1 MAERSPLYQ
10 QAIGK
15 GGLVIG
21 ATVSE
26 LPLLPY
32 EKQLIKTIGCSED
45 EYRYFVA
52 EAIKRGQVRP
62 AAYDGI
68 PDIQNTGAETFLVQ
82 LAIGLVLGAVS
93 YLLTPKPKAP
103 EASGDAQRQLDSI
116 RGGNRFTPSFGFDT
130 TAELADYNS
139 PIPIVFG
146 LYNSVENVGGLL
158 VTPKL
163 VWSRMLSYGRQQSAK
178 LMFVVGE
185 QGRGDNVAPDGIIE
199 PNRAGIFLGNNA
211 LDAVYDDNVA
221 FYWKR
226 NTTSSGYPRIQV
238 RNKQFGS
245 SGEAHSADPNN
256 GRTAPTEDVF
266 LCPTFEGDNEKGFS
280 YAYSP
285 ANNNEFGV
293 YAPIPNG
300 NAYRV
305 NWRNVSIP
313 DKDPEGRL
321 NFERIKIA
329 GLFQPK
335 KNETRKSSM
344 AGVGRNYSRR
354 MGVYEYTGSGSVTFS
369 DEFRS
374 ERNVSVGD
382 RIKYLI
388 SNTRID
394 KDIYENKASVDD
406 INSEIESQQIAADDA
421 MQLGELF
428 SIGATVWKVI
438 NREVDIFEP
447 KASNGQDQVI
457 ELECI
462 DTSEA
467 RVSRVGLVDKSK
479 VIEPGQGFINDNE
492 AAVGAGFFVLTKYA
506 RALVRNNRP
515 CDVTEIGIGSTV
527 HQQLNGICN
536 FQSLISPEEL
546 DDADD
551 DGLNIQS
558 GTISTSVK
566 RSSAFSVYIR
576 KAGLD
581 SSNNEFAFSPIV
593 EASTGE
599 PTIFVITGNKPVR
612 QYNFLRF
619 RHPEPSTEYEYKF
632 VPRATAELR
641 SVGEEEKLIQLDA
654 DSKDSIDE
662 NVSVGG
668 AGTFRL
674 VTKGRKVLIS
684 EIDKIGELFNDIEFA
699 ETTREN
705 NYPSG
710 ISIDNYLPSDV
721 EEEQTSVTSVR
732 RTGLFSD
739 PSGLTE
745 GRNGAFTHSV
755 FGSADASGA
764 QEGETVTAVKKENVA
779 GGRTVTLKYRARKL
793 RLPDGHYAK
802 ANGAT
807 FVFNLEQEVT
817 VVDSSD
823 NWLSGASFT
832 VRRGSGA
839 TGDGG
844 PYNSS
849 NPFVP
854 NHPAAGNNFQSS
866 GINFEVTGI
875 EKVQKARG
883 RSQGYYHEIFGN
895 AEDEDLGD
903 KTRRTRDLFLLGMPD
918 DDEEPKIRLLLST
931 SVIEIPDH
939 WTKRSKFWATPTIEV
954 VQDSNTSSSGWST
967 NDLFEDLV
975 EVGADNPFY
984 DHSRSGNEIGVRYRI
999 SSINESTVIT
1009 KREAFSRRFEGQT
1022 QYAEL
1027 SHYGSLINKSSD
1039 TEPEHE
1045 VVYVNEIST
1054 NPIIPE
1060 YDKLTTCGLV
1070 LRSSRAF
1077 SRLDQLRVWLAN
1089 GIPVRRLHPTLSSY
1103 EDSDNSTNEGPSN
1116 LFSDLVFYLL
1126 TNPTAG
1132 AGATLNMTPDSPNLI
1147 DTASFETAST
1157 FLRANNLFCN
1167 GAITDKVNVREFVAS
1182 NAPNFLCNFVIK
1194 DGKFGLL
1201 PAVPTNP
1208 STGEISLAPVQ
1219 YAQIFN
1225 DGNIL
1230 EDSFEFEYLNSEERR
1245 MFTAAV
1251 RYRQERPNKLP
1262 EERTV
1267 TIALKERVDDDRADT
1282 DPIETFDLT
1291 QFCTSTS
1298 HARMAARFFIA
1309 IRKLVTHTIRFST
1322 TASGLNLEPGAFI
1335 RVDTEATPYDSATTG
1350 TIDVSGNITS
1360 VTTINDGTYTVLYFK
1375 SDSDDVQTGQMQVSN
1390 GKVGDSTFHSSVFTI
1405 QQTTNSQKVYMV
1417 EQLTFNEDMT
1427 VQVVA
1432 SEYPCDEH
1440 RVSELARL
1448 VKDENNSLFTAPGFD

>member
-1 MAERSPLYQ
+1 MAERSPLYR

-15 GGLVIG
+15 GGVVIG

-32 EKQLIKTIGCSED
+32 EKQLIKTIGCSEQ

-52 EAIKRGQVRP
+52 EAIKRGQIRP

-68 PDIQNTGAETFLVQ
+68 PDIRCDPGSGFLVQ
-82 LAIGLVLGAVS
+82 LAIGIVLGAVS

-103 EASGDAQRQLDSI
+103 EAFDGQRQLDSI

-139 PIPIVFG
+139 PIPIIFG
-146 LYNSVENVGGLL
+146 LYNSVEKVGGLL

-185 QGRGDNVAPDGIIE
+185 QGRADFVGPDGIVE

-211 LDAVYDDNVA
+211 LDAVYDDNIA

-226 NTTSSGYPRIQV
+226 NTTASDFSRIQV
-238 RNKQFGS
+238 RNKLFGS
-245 SGEAHSADPNN
+245 SGQPHSADPNG
-256 GRTAPTEDVF
+256 GRTAANDDVF
-266 LCPTFEGDNEKGFS
+266 LCPTSEKEFDEGFS
-280 YAYSP
+280 YAFSP
-285 ANNNEFGV
+285 TNNTEFGV
-293 YAPIPNG
+293 YSPIPNG

-305 NWRNVSIP
+305 NWRNISIP

-321 NFERIKIA
+321 NFDRVKIA
-329 GLFQPK
+329 GLFEPK
-335 KNETRKSSM
+335 KDDSSKSRM

-354 MGVYEYTGSGSVTFS
+354 MGVYEYTGSGSQTFS
-369 DEFRS
+369 NEFLS

-394 KDIYENKASVDD
+394 KNIYDNKATVDD

-438 NREVDIFEP
+438 DRELDTYEP
-447 KASNGQDQVI
+447 KPQFGEDQVI

-467 RVSRVGLVDKSK
+467 RIPRVGLVDKSK
-479 VIEPGQGFINDNE
+479 VIEPGQGFINDN
-492 AAVGAGFFVLTKYA
+492 AAGVGAGFFVLTKYA

-515 CDVTEIGIGSTV
+515 CDVTEIGIASTV
-527 HQQLNGICN
+527 NQQLNGICN

-546 DDADD
+546 DQADD

-566 RSSAFSVYIR
+566 RSSAFSIYIR

-581 SSNNEFAFSPIV
+581 ASNNEFAYAPIV
-593 EASTGE
+593 EASSGE
-599 PTIFVITGNKPVR
+599 PRIFVITGNKPVR

-619 RHPEPSTEYEYKF
+619 RHPEASTEFEYKF

-641 SVGEEEKLIQLDA
+641 SVGEAEQLIQLDA
-654 DSKDSIDE
+654 DSKDTIVE
-662 NVSVGG
+662 NVSVSGVG
-668 AGTFRL
+668 IFQLT
-674 VTKGRKVLIS
+674 TKGRMVVRS
-684 EIDKIGELFNDIEFA
+684 EIDKIKEMFNDIEFA
-699 ETTREN
+699 ETTKEN

-710 ISIDNYLPSDV
+710 ISVDTFLPSDV
-721 EEEQTSVTSVR
+721 EEEQTSLTSVR
-732 RTGLFSD
+732 FVERVSD
-739 PSGLTE
+739 PSGLE
-745 GRNGAFTHSV
+745 VGRNGAFTHSI
-755 FGSADASGA
+755 FGSADNSGI
-764 QEGETVTAVKKENVA
+764 QEGAVITAVKEETLSDN
-779 GGRTVTLKYRARKL
+779 RRVTIEYRATKV
-793 RLPDGHYAK
+793 RLPADHYAR
-802 ANGAT
+802 ANGAE
-807 FVFNLEQEVT
+807 FVLRLEDDIR
-817 VVDSSD
+817 VVRSSD
-823 NWLSGASFT
+823 NWVGGASFV
-832 VRRGSGA
+832 VRRGANA

-844 PYNSS
+844 PFNSS

-854 NHPAAGNNFQSS
+854 NHPAAGNNFVSS
-866 GINFEVTGI
+866 GIKLQVTGI
-875 EKVQKARG
+875 EKVTKARG
-883 RSQGYYHEIFGN
+883 RSQGYYHEIFGD
-895 AEDEDLGD
+895 AETKNFGD
-903 KTRRTRDLFLLGMPD
+903 QATEIRDFTPFGSRGAGVMR
-918 DDEEPKIRLLLST
+918 IRLRLST
-931 SVIEIPDH
+931 FVVNYPDH
-939 WTKRSKFWATPTIEV
+939 WTGRSKFWATPTIEV
-954 VQDSNTSSSGWST
+954 VQDSNTSSSRWST
-967 NDLFEDLV
+967 NDKFDDLV
-975 EVGADNPFY
+975 SVSAGNPFY
-984 DHSRSGNEIGVRYRI
+984 DYSRGTNEIGVRYRI
-999 SSINESTVIT
+999 SSINKSIVIT
-1009 KREAFSRRFEGQT
+1009 AREEFSRSFEGQT

-1027 SHYGSLINKSSD
+1027 SHYSGLINKSSD
-1039 TEPEHE
+1039 SEPEHE
-1045 VVYVNEIST
+1045 VVYVNEISA
-1054 NPIIPE
+1054 NSIIPKYE
-1060 YDKLTTCGLV
+1060 KLTTCGLV

-1077 SRLDQLRVWLAN
+1077 TRLDQLRVWLSQ
-1089 GIPVRRLHPTLSSY
+1089 GIQVRRLHPTPSSY
-1103 EDSDNSTNEGPSN
+1103 EDSTNSTNEGPSN
-1116 LFSDLVFYLL
+1116 LFTDLIFYLL

-1157 FLRANNLFCN
+1157 FLRANKLFCN
-1167 GAITDKVNVREFVAS
+1167 GAITEKVNVREFVAS

-1194 DGKFGLL
+1194 DGKFGLV

-1219 YAQIFN
+1219 YSQIFN

-1230 EDSFEFEYLNSEERR
+1230 EDSFEFEYLSSEERR

-1262 EERTV
+1262 EEKTV
-1267 TIALKERVDDDRADT
+1267 TIALKERVVNDSTDT

-1291 QFCTSTS
+1291 QFCTSTE

-1309 IRKLVTHTIRFST
+1309 IRKLVGHTIRFST

-1350 TIDVSGNITS
+1350 TVDSSGNITS
-1360 VTTINDGTYTVLYFK
+1360 VSTIDDGTYTVLYYK
-1375 SDSDDVQTGQMQVSN
+1375 SDSDDVETAQMQVSSS
-1390 GKVGDSTFHSSVFTI
+1390 KVGDSTFHSSVFTI

-1448 VKDENNSLFTAPGFD
+1448 VKDENNSFFTTPGFD

>member
-10 QAIGK
+10 QAIEK

-62 AAYDGI
+62 AEYEGI
-68 PDIQNTGAETFLVQ
+68 PDINNGAATPYLIQ
-82 LAIGLVLGAVS
+82 LAIGIVIGAVS

-103 EASGDAQRQLDSI
+103 EAFDGQRQLDSI

-185 QGRGDNVAPDGIIE
+185 QGRADFVGPDGIIP

-211 LDAVYDDNVA
+211 LDAVYDDNIA

-226 NTTSSGYPRIQV
+226 NTTASDFSRIQV

-245 SGEAHSADPNN
+245 SGQPHSADPNG
-256 GRTAPTEDVF
+256 GRTAADEDVF
-266 LCPTFEGDNEKGFS
+266 LCPTLESDFDKGFS
-280 YAYSP
+280 YAFSP
-285 ANNNEFGV
+285 ANNTEFGV

-305 NWRNVSIP
+305 NWRNISIP

-321 NFERIKIA
+321 NFDRVKIA
-329 GLFQPK
+329 GLFEPK
-335 KNETRKSSM
+335 KDNNSKSRM
-344 AGVGRNYSRR
+344 AGAGRNYSRR
-354 MGVYEYTGSGSVTFS
+354 MGVYEYIGSGSETFS
-369 DEFRS
+369 NEFQS

-394 KDIYENKASVDD
+394 EAIYEDKATVND

-438 NREVDIFEP
+438 DREVDTFIP
-447 KASNGQDQVI
+447 KSRNGEDQVI

-467 RVSRVGLVDKSK
+467 RIPRIGLVDKSK
-479 VIEPGQGFINDNE
+479 VIEPGQGFINDNS
-492 AAVGAGFFVLTKYA
+492 AGVGAGFFVLTKYA

-515 CDVTEIGIGSTV
+515 CDVTEIGIASTV
-527 HQQLNGICN
+527 NQQLNGICN

-546 DDADD
+546 DQADD

-558 GTISTSVK
+558 GTISTSVR
-566 RSSAFSVYIR
+566 RSSAFSIYIR

-581 SSNNEFAFSPIV
+581 SSNNEFAFAPIV
-593 EASTGE
+593 ETSSGE
-599 PTIFVITGNKPVR
+599 PRIFVITGSKPVR

-619 RHPEPSTEYEYKF
+619 RHPEASTEYEYKF

-641 SVGEEEKLIQLDA
+641 SIGQEEQLIQLDA
-654 DSKDSIDE
+654 DSKDNVVE
-662 NVSVGG
+662 NVSVAGV
-668 AGTFRL
+668 GTFQL
-674 VTKGRKVLIS
+674 TTKGRFVLKA
-684 EIDKIGELFNDIEFA
+684 EIEQVKEMFNDIAFT
-699 ETTREN
+699 ETTKEN
-705 NYPSG
+705 TYPTG
-710 ISIDNYLPSDV
+710 IAVDGYLPSDV
-721 EEEQTSVTSVR
+721 EEEQTTLTSVGFIE
-732 RTGLFSD
+732 RTSD
-739 PSGLTE
+739 PSGAE
-745 GRNGAFTHSV
+745 VGRNGAFTHSI
-755 FGSADASGA
+755 FGSADTSGV
-764 QEGETVTAVKKENVA
+764 QEGQVVTAVKEETLSDN
-779 GGRTVTLKYRARKL
+779 RRVTLEYRATKV
-793 RLPDGHYAK
+793 RLASDHYAV
-802 ANGAT
+802 ANGAS
-807 FVFNLEQEVT
+807 FVFRLEDDIR
-817 VVDSSD
+817 VVRSSD
-823 NWLSGASFT
+823 NWVGGATFI
-832 VRRGSGA
+832 VRRGSNA

-854 NHPAAGNNFQSS
+854 NHPQAGNNFLSS
-866 GINFEVTGI
+866 GIKLRVTGI
-875 EKVQKARG
+875 EKVTKNRG

-895 AEDEDLGD
+895 AESKNFGDTATEVRNLTLGARGGTNM
-903 KTRRTRDLFLLGMPD
+903 KLSL
-918 DDEEPKIRLLLST
+918 RLKS
-931 SVIEIPDH
+931 SVVHHSDH
-939 WTKRSKFWATPTIEV
+939 WTGRSKFWATPTIEV
-954 VQDSNTSSSGWST
+954 VKENTTSSRWEQ
-967 NDLFEDLV
+967 NEIFDDLV
-975 EVGADNPFY
+975 TVGSTNPFY
-984 DHSRSGNEIGVRYRI
+984 DYSRSGNQIGVRYRVA
-999 SSINESTVIT
+999 SINKNIVVTA
-1009 KREAFSRRFEGQT
+1009 REAFTRGFEFQT

-1027 SHYGSLINKSSD
+1027 SFYGSLINKSSD
-1039 TEPEHE
+1039 TDPEHE

-1054 NPIIPE
+1054 NPIVPE
-1060 YDKLTTCGLV
+1060 YNNLTTCGLV

-1077 SRLDQLRVWLAN
+1077 TRLDQLRVWLSE

-1103 EDSDNSTNEGPSN
+1103 EDSSNSTNEGPSN
-1116 LFSDLVFYLL
+1116 LFTDLVFYLL

-1157 FLRANNLFCN
+1157 FLRANKLFCN

-1194 DGKFGLL
+1194 DGKFGLV

-1219 YAQIFN
+1219 YSQIFN

-1230 EDSFEFEYLNSEERR
+1230 EDSFEFEYLSSEERR

-1267 TIALKERVDDDRADT
+1267 TIALKERVASESSDT

-1291 QFCTSTS
+1291 QFCTSTE

-1309 IRKLVTHTIRFST
+1309 IRKLVGHTIRFST
-1322 TASGLNLEPGAFI
+1322 TASGLNLEPGSFI
-1335 RVDTEATPYDSATTG
+1335 RVDTEATPYDSAKTG
-1350 TIDVSGNITS
+1350 TIDSSGNITS
-1360 VTTINDGTYTVLYFK
+1360 VSTIDDGTYTVLYFK
-1375 SDSDDVQTGQMQVSN
+1375 SDSDDVATAQMQVSS

-1448 VKDENNSLFTAPGFD
+1448 VKDENNSFFTTPGFD

>member
-1 MAERSPLYQ
+1 MAERSPLYR
-10 QAIGK
+10 QAVGK

-32 EKQLIKTIGCSED
+32 EKQLIKTIGCSEE

-52 EAIKRGQVRP
+52 EAIKRGQIRP

-68 PDIQNTGAETFLVQ
+68 PDIRCEPISTGAFLTQ

-103 EASGDAQRQLDSI
+103 EAFDNQRQLDSI

-226 NTTSSGYPRIQV
+226 NTTSADFSRIQV

-245 SGEAHSADPNN
+245 SGDPHSADPNG
-256 GRTAPTEDVF
+256 GRTGLTEDVF
-266 LCPTFEGDNEKGFS
+266 LCPTSESDNDKGFS
-280 YAYSP
+280 YAFSP
-285 ANNNEFGV
+285 ANNTEFGV

-313 DKDPEGRL
+313 GKDPEGRL
-321 NFERIKIA
+321 NFDRVKIA
-329 GLFQPK
+329 GLFEPK
-335 KNETRKSSM
+335 KDNNSKSRM

-354 MGVYEYTGSGSVTFS
+354 MGVYEYIGSGSQTFS
-369 DEFRS
+369 NEFRS

-406 INSEIESQQIAADDA
+406 INSEIESQQIAVDDA

-438 NREVDIFEP
+438 DREVDTYEP
-447 KASNGQDQVI
+447 KPQFGEDQVI

-467 RVSRVGLVDKSK
+467 RTPRVGLVDKSK
-479 VIEPGQGFINDNE
+479 VIEPGQGFINDN
-492 AAVGAGFFVLTKYA
+492 AAGVGAGFFVLTKYA
-506 RALVRNNRP
+506 RALIRNNRP
-515 CDVTEIGIGSTV
+515 CDVTEIGIASTV
-527 HQQLNGICN
+527 NQQLNGICN

-546 DDADD
+546 DQADD
-551 DGLNIQS
+551 DGLSIQS

-566 RSSAFSVYIR
+566 RSSAFSIYIR

-581 SSNNEFAFSPIV
+581 ASNNEFTFAPIV
-593 EASTGE
+593 EASSGE
-599 PTIFVITGNKPVR
+599 PRIFVITGNKPVR

-619 RHPEPSTEYEYKF
+619 RHPEASTEFEYKF
-632 VPRATAELR
+632 VPRASAELR
-641 SVGEEEKLIQLDA
+641 SVGDTEELIQLDA
-654 DSKDSIDE
+654 DSKDSIVE
-662 NVSVGG
+662 NVSVSGI
-668 AGTFRL
+668 GTFQL
-674 VTKGRKVLIS
+674 TTKGRIVIRS
-684 EIDKIGELFNDIEFA
+684 EIDKITEMFNDIEFA
-699 ETTREN
+699 ETTKEN

-710 ISIDNYLPSDV
+710 ISVDTFLPSDV
-721 EEEQTSVTSVR
+721 EEEQTSLTNVR

-739 PSGLTE
+739 PSSMTV
-745 GRNGAFTHSV
+745 GRNGAFTHSI
-755 FGSADASGA
+755 FGSADDSGA
-764 QEGETVTAVKKENVA
+764 QEGEIVTATKEETVA
-779 GGRTVTLKYRARKL
+779 GSRRVTLEYRATKL
-793 RLPDGHYAK
+793 KLPDDHYAR
-802 ANGAT
+802 ANGAN
-807 FVFNLEQEVT
+807 FVFSLEEEVR
-817 VVDSSD
+817 VVRSSD
-823 NWLSGASFT
+823 NWVGGASFT
-832 VRRGSGA
+832 VRRGSNA

-854 NHPAAGNNFQSS
+854 NHPQAGNNFVSS
-866 GINFEVTGI
+866 GITLQVTGI

-883 RSQGYYHEIFGN
+883 RSQGYYHEVFGN
-895 AEDEDLGD
+895 AESKSFGD
-903 KTRRTRDLFLLGMPD
+903 TATVTRDFTPFGSRGAGVMR
-918 DDEEPKIRLLLST
+918 IRLRLST
-931 SVIEIPDH
+931 SVVNYPDH
-939 WTKRSKFWATPTIEV
+939 WTGRSKFWATPTIEV
-954 VQDSNTSSSGWST
+954 VQDSNTSSSRWST
-967 NDLFEDLV
+967 NDVFDDLV
-975 EVGADNPFY
+975 TVGGDNPFY
-984 DHSRSGNEIGVRYRI
+984 DDSRGGTQIGVRYRI
-999 SSINESTVIT
+999 ASVNQTTVIT
-1009 KREAFSRRFEGQT
+1009 AREAFTRSFEGQT

-1027 SHYGSLINKSSD
+1027 SHYGNLINKSSD

-1045 VVYVNEIST
+1045 IVYVNEISA

-1116 LFSDLVFYLL
+1116 LFTDLVFYLL

-1157 FLRANNLFCN
+1157 FLRANKLFCN

-1194 DGKFGLL
+1194 DGKFGLV

-1219 YAQIFN
+1219 YSQIFN

-1230 EDSFEFEYLNSEERR
+1230 EDSFEFEYLSSEERR

-1267 TIALKERVDDDRADT
+1267 TIALKDRDEDAD
-1282 DPIETFDLT
+1282 PVETFDLT
-1291 QFCTSTS
+1291 QFCTSTE

-1309 IRKLVTHTIRFST
+1309 IRKLVGHTIRFST

-1335 RVDTEATPYDSATTG
+1335 RVDTEATPYNSATTG
-1350 TIDVSGNITS
+1350 TVDSSGNITS
-1360 VTTINDGTYTVLYFK
+1360 VSTIDDGTYTVLYYK
-1375 SDSDDVQTGQMQVSN
+1375 SDSDDVETAQMQVSS

-1432 SEYPCDEH
+1432 SEYPCNEH

-1448 VKDENNSLFTAPGFD
+1448 VKDENNSFFTTPGFD

>member
-52 EAIKRGQVRP
+52 EAIKRGQIRP

-82 LAIGLVLGAVS
+82 LAIGIVLGAVS

-103 EASGDAQRQLDSI
+103 EAFDNQRQLDSI

-185 QGRGDNVAPDGIIE
+185 QGRGDGVAPDGIIE

-226 NTTSSGYPRIQV
+226 NTTSSDFPRIQV

-245 SGEAHSADPNN
+245 SGEPHSADPNN
-256 GRTAPTEDVF
+256 GRTAQDEDVF
-266 LCPTFEGDNEKGFS
+266 LCPTSESDNDKGFS
-280 YAYSP
+280 YAFSP
-285 ANNNEFGV
+285 TNNTEFGV

-321 NFERIKIA
+321 NFDRVKIA
-329 GLFQPK
+329 GLFEPK
-335 KNETRKSSM
+335 KDDNSKSRM

-354 MGVYEYTGSGSVTFS
+354 MGVYEYTGSGSETFS
-369 DEFRS
+369 NEFRS

-406 INSEIESQQIAADDA
+406 INSEIESQQIAVDDA

-438 NREVDIFEP
+438 DREVDTYEP
-447 KASNGQDQVI
+447 KSELGEDQVI

-467 RVSRVGLVDKSK
+467 RLARIGLVDKSK
-479 VIEPGQGFINDNE
+479 VIEPGQGFINDDT
-492 AAVGAGFFVLTKYA
+492 AGVGAGFFVLTKYA
-506 RALVRNNRP
+506 RAFIRNNRP
-515 CDVTEIGIGSTV
+515 CDVTEIGIASTV
-527 HQQLNGICN
+527 NQQLNGICN

-546 DDADD
+546 DQADD

-581 SSNNEFAFSPIV
+581 ASNNEFAYAPIV
-593 EASTGE
+593 ESSSGE
-599 PTIFVITGNKPVR
+599 PRIFVITGNKPVR

-619 RHPEPSTEYEYKF
+619 RHPEASTEFEYKF
-632 VPRATAELR
+632 VPRGSAELR
-641 SVGEEEKLIQLDA
+641 SVGESEELIQLDA
-654 DSKDSIDE
+654 DSKDSIVE
-662 NVSVGG
+662 NVSVSGI
-668 AGTFRL
+668 GTFQL
-674 VTKGRKVLIS
+674 TTKGRKVFRS
-684 EIDKIGELFNDIEFA
+684 DIDKIKEMFTVIEFA
-699 ETTREN
+699 ETTKEN

-710 ISIDNYLPSDV
+710 ISVDTFLPSDV
-721 EEEQTSVTSVR
+721 EEEQTSLTSVR
-732 RTGLFSD
+732 QTGLFSD
-739 PSGLTE
+739 PSNATV
-745 GRNGAFTHSV
+745 GRNGAFTHSI
-755 FGSADASGA
+755 FGSADASSA
-764 QEGETVTAVKKENVA
+764 QEGEFVTAAKEETIA
-779 GGRTVTLKYRARKL
+779 GGRKATLVYTARKL
-793 RLPDGHYAK
+793 RLPDDHYAR
-802 ANGAT
+802 ANGAE
-807 FVFNLEQEVT
+807 FYFALQSDVGVEN
-817 VVDSSD
+817 SSD
-823 NWLSGASFT
+823 NWVGGASFT
-832 VRRGSGA
+832 VRRGTNA

-844 PYNSS
+844 PYNST

-854 NHPAAGNNFQSS
+854 NHPQAGSNFVSS
-866 GINFEVTGI
+866 GINLQVTGI
-875 EKVQKARG
+875 DKVSKTRG
-883 RSQGYYHEIFGN
+883 RSQGYYHEVFGN
-895 AEDEDLGD
+895 AESKNFGD
-903 KTRRTRDLFLLGMPD
+903 TATETRDFTPFGSRGAGVMR
-918 DDEEPKIRLLLST
+918 IRLRLST
-931 SVIEIPDH
+931 SVVNYSDH
-939 WTKRSKFWATPTIEV
+939 WTGRSKFWATPTIEV
-954 VQDSNTSSSGWST
+954 VQDSNTSSSRWST
-967 NDLFEDLV
+967 NDVFDDLV
-975 EVGADNPFY
+975 TVGADNPFY
-984 DHSRSGNEIGVRYRI
+984 DDSRDGTQIGVRYRI
-999 SSINESTVIT
+999 ASINQTTVIT
-1009 KREAFSRRFEGQT
+1009 AREAFTRSFEGQT

-1027 SHYGSLINKSSD
+1027 THYGNLINKSSD
-1039 TEPEHE
+1039 SEPEHE
-1045 VVYVNEIST
+1045 IVYVNEIT
-1054 NPIIPE
+1054 ANPIIPE
-1060 YDKLTTCGLV
+1060 YDNLTTCGLV
-1070 LRSSRAF
+1070 LRSSLAF

-1126 TNPTAG
+1126 TNPIAG
-1132 AGATLNMTPDSPNLI
+1132 AGATLNMSPDNPNLI

-1157 FLRANNLFCN
+1157 FLRANKLFCN

-1230 EDSFEFEYLNSEERR
+1230 EDSFEFEYLSSEERR

-1262 EERTV
+1262 EERTL
-1267 TIALKERVDDDRADT
+1267 TISLKDREEGAD
-1282 DPIETFDLT
+1282 PVETFDLT
-1291 QFCTSTS
+1291 QFCTSTE

-1309 IRKLVTHTIRFST
+1309 IRKLVGHTIRFST

-1335 RVDTEATPYDSATTG
+1335 RVDTEATPYDSAKTG
-1350 TIDVSGNITS
+1350 TIDSSGNITS
-1360 VTTINDGTYTVLYFK
+1360 VSTIDDGTYTVLYYK
-1375 SDSDDVQTGQMQVSN
+1375 SDSDDVQTGEMQVSS

-1448 VKDENNSLFTAPGFD
+1448 VKDENNSFFTTPGFD

>member
-1 MAERSPLYQ
+1 MAERSPLYR

-32 EKQLIKTIGCSED
+32 EKQLIKTIGCSEE

-52 EAIKRGQVRP
+52 EAIKRGQIRP
-62 AAYDGI
+62 AAYDGV
-68 PDIQNTGAETFLVQ
+68 PDVRCEITTAAFLTQ

-93 YLLTPKPKAP
+93 YLLTPKPKQP
-103 EASGDAQRQLDSI
+103 EAFDGQRQLDSI

-139 PIPIVFG
+139 AIPIVFG
-146 LYNSVENVGGLL
+146 LYNPVENVGGLL

-245 SGEAHSADPNN
+245 SGEPHSADPNN

-266 LCPTFEGDNEKGFS
+266 LCPTSEGDNEKGFS
-280 YAYSP
+280 YAFSP
-285 ANNNEFGV
+285 ANNTEFGV

-305 NWRNVSIP
+305 NWRNISIP

-321 NFERIKIA
+321 NFDRVKVA
-329 GLFQPK
+329 GLFEPK
-335 KNETRKSSM
+335 KDDNSKSRM

-354 MGVYEYTGSGSVTFS
+354 MGVYEYTGSGSETFS
-369 DEFRS
+369 NEFRS

-394 KDIYENKASVDD
+394 KDIYEGKASVDD
-406 INSEIESQQIAADDA
+406 INSEIESQQIAVDDA

-438 NREVDIFEP
+438 SREVDIYEP
-447 KASNGQDQVI
+447 KAENGEDQVI

-467 RVSRVGLVDKSK
+467 RIPRVGLVDKSK
-479 VIEPGQGFINDNE
+479 VIEPGQGFINDNT
-492 AAVGAGFFVLTKYA
+492 AGVGAGFYVLTKYA
-506 RALVRNNRP
+506 RALIRNNRP
-515 CDVTEIGIGSTV
+515 CDVTEIGIASTV
-527 HQQLNGICN
+527 NQQLNGICN

-546 DDADD
+546 DQADE

-558 GTISTSVK
+558 GTISTSVR
-566 RSSAFSVYIR
+566 RSSAFSIYIR

-581 SSNNEFAFSPIV
+581 ASNNEFSFAPIV

-599 PTIFVITGNKPVR
+599 PRIFVITGNKPVR

-619 RHPEPSTEYEYKF
+619 RHPEASTEYEYKF

-641 SVGEEEKLIQLDA
+641 SIGEEEDLIQLDA
-654 DSKDSIDE
+654 DSKEVIEENE
-662 NVSVGG
+662 NVSGI
-668 AGTFRL
+668 GTFKL
-674 VTKGRKVLIS
+674 TTKGRLVRRD
-684 EIDKIGELFNDIEFA
+684 EIDKIKEMFNDIQFS
-699 ETTREN
+699 ETTKEN
-705 NYPSG
+705 SYPSG
-710 ISIDNYLPSDV
+710 ISVDTFLPSDV
-721 EEEQTSVTSVR
+721 EEEQTSLTNVR

-739 PSGLTE
+739 PSNATV
-745 GRNGAFTHSV
+745 GRNGAFTHSI
-755 FGSADASGA
+755 FGSADGSGA
-764 QEGETVTAVKKENVA
+764 QEGEIVTAVKEETVA
-779 GGRTVTLKYRARKL
+779 GDRRVTLEYRAKKQ
-793 RLPDGHYAK
+793 RLPEDHYAR

-807 FVFNLEQEVT
+807 FVFTLEEDVR
-817 VVDSSD
+817 VVRSSD
-823 NWLSGASFT
+823 NWVGGASFT
-832 VRRGSGA
+832 VRRGTSA

-854 NHPAAGNNFQSS
+854 NHPQAGSNFLSS
-866 GINFEVTGI
+866 GITLQVTGI
-875 EKVQKARG
+875 KKVQKARG
-883 RSQGYYHEIFGN
+883 RSQGYYYEIFGD
-895 AEDEDLGD
+895 AESRNFGD
-903 KTRRTRDLFLLGMPD
+903 QATATRDFSVD
-918 DDEEPKIRLLLST
+918 DDQLDIRLRLST
-931 SVIEIPDH
+931 FVMEIPDH
-939 WTKRSKFWATPTIEV
+939 WTGRKKFWATPTIEV
-954 VQDSNTSSSGWST
+954 VQDSNTSSSGWSV
-967 NDLFEDLV
+967 NDVFDDLV
-975 EVGADNPFY
+975 EVDSGNPFY
-984 DHSRSGNEIGVRYRI
+984 DYSRFGGKIGVRYRI
-999 SSINESTVIT
+999 SSINKNIVIT
-1009 KREAFSRRFEGQT
+1009 AREAFTRSFEGQT

-1027 SHYGSLINKSSD
+1027 SHYGNLINKSSD

-1045 VVYVNEIST
+1045 VVYVNEITT
-1054 NPIIPE
+1054 NEIIPE

-1116 LFSDLVFYLL
+1116 LFTDLVFYLL

-1147 DTASFETAST
+1147 DTASFETSST
-1157 FLRANNLFCN
+1157 FLRANKLFCN

-1194 DGKFGLL
+1194 DGKFGLV

-1219 YAQIFN
+1219 YSQIFN

-1230 EDSFEFEYLNSEERR
+1230 EDSFEFEYLSSEERR
-1245 MFTAAV
+1245 LFTAAV

-1267 TIALKERVDDDRADT
+1267 TIALKDREEGAD
-1282 DPIETFDLT
+1282 PVETFDLT
-1291 QFCTSTS
+1291 QFCTSTE

-1309 IRKLVTHTIRFST
+1309 IRKLVGHTIRFST

-1350 TIDVSGNITS
+1350 TVDSSGNITS
-1360 VTTINDGTYTVLYFK
+1360 VSTIDDGTYTVLYYK
-1375 SDSDDVQTGQMQVSN
+1375 SDSDDVETAQMQVSS

-1432 SEYPCDEH
+1432 SEYRCDEH

-1448 VKDENNSLFTAPGFD
+1448 VKDENNSFFTTPGFD